1 MTSRSYVTVHNAGPW
16 HEELEKREAELN
28 EAKNDL
34 KEAKTDLEKKNSKLE
49 EIYERKRAGQHVDDD
64 ELAFAQQSYNTAQ
77 QSHMQASRIFDDAY
91 DAVKQLR
98 AQLSA
103 RSSTTSP
110 IEDLQKKSPSEL
122 LQFIEERLDLQSATD
137 ALQPH
142 ERGVFIGRDGRM
154 VREPEIFVDR
164 ERVLQ
169 QAVDYIIDPRVKQDM
184 PGPACVVAA
193 PGVGKSTLL
202 DYLCRQTLPEKHS
215 VLWLVISYNSLTA
228 AIDGYTMAENLVWR
242 LLSSYYFSYPTSD
255 AQAKRLQLRCAPVA
269 KSLTAS
275 FDSLELLLSALLTA
289 FEVQFQQHHR
299 NHSHTA
305 LLVDETEKGSCDDDN
320 PRGLYTTLKYFARAG
335 RRALHSL
342 LLLFFIFVFVAENLL
357 FCVQPSYRCIKRTDA
372 SGCIHWS
379 HSTHVRS

>member
-1 MTSRSYVTVHNAGPW
+1 MFRLTSRSYVTVHNAGPW

-34 KEAKTDLEKKNSKLE
+34 KEAKTDLEKKNSNME
-49 EIYERKRAGQHVDDD
+49 EAKTDLKKVYERKRAGQLVDDD
-64 ELAFAQQSYNTAQ
+64 ELAFAQQSYNNAQQSYNTAQ

-242 LLSSYYFSYPTSD
+242 LLVSYYFSYPTSTS
-255 AQAKRLQLRCAPVA
+255 QADRLRFRCVPVA
-269 KSLTAS
+269 KTLTAS
-275 FDSLELLLSALLTA
+275 FDSLKPLLSALLTA
-289 FEVQFQQHHR
+289 FEVQFKQHRQH
-299 NHSHTA
+299 HSHTA
-305 LLVDETEKGSCDDDN
+305 LLVDETERGSCDDDN
-320 PRGLYTTLKYFARAG
+320 PRGLYTTLKYFAEIG
-335 RRALHSL
+335 RRALLSSL
-342 LLLFFIFVFVAENLL
+342 SLSFVCCL
-357 FCVQPSYRCIKRTDA
+357 FC
-372 SGCIHWS
+372 
-379 HSTHVRS
+379 